1 MHSAIRYVTYV
12 SLSLGN
18 KWQWTKPRGTPLA
31 SFRAAENMVCAR
43 LLEDKKMKRNFSD
56 FGNTLRKE
64 YPEIVAEAQQYI
76 GETREVE
83 LLNEETPSQF
93 QVRFHEV
100 QFVPEEEEEE
110 VTEEEVE

>member
-1 MHSAIRYVTYV
+1 
-12 SLSLGN
+12 
-18 KWQWTKPRGTPLA
+18 
-31 SFRAAENMVCAR
+31 
-43 LLEDKKMKRNFSD
+43 MKRNFSD

-76 GETREVE
+76 GETRQVE

-100 QFVPEEEEEE
+100 QFTPEEDVEE